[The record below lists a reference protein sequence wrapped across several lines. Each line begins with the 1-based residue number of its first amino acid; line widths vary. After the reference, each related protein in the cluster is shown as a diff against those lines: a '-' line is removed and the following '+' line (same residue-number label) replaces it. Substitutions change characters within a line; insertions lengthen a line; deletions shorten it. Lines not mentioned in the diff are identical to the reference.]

1 MENGVYV
8 VGACGFDSI
17 PGESLVYRVG
27 LSYLESMIPNM
38 LICFHCL
45 LVISLAII
53 LGYFRSLSLF
63 FWHIFNFSS
72 VCVFFSETALLD
84 NKNIHGH

>member
-17 PGESLVYRVG
+17 PGESLIYRIG

-53 LGYFRSLSLF
+53 LGFSSSLSLF
-63 FWHIFNFSS
+63 FLAYFQFSS
-72 VCVFFSETALLD
+72 VCVFFSETAILD

>member
-17 PGESLVYRVG
+17 PGESLIYRIG

-38 LICFHCL
+38 HICFHCL
-45 LVISLAII
+45 LV
-53 LGYFRSLSLF
+53 
-63 FWHIFNFSS
+63 
-72 VCVFFSETALLD
+72 VFES
-84 NKNIHGH
+84 